1 MTEQEIRVE
10 FPILLYT
17 DGACINN
24 GSKNALGGWAYIL
37 LWDSMKKEFWH
48 SNFEQPTTN
57 NRMELRSILSGL
69 KEIKSRWIS
78 PYPKIAVIS
87 DSKYCIQG
95 ASIWMYN
102 WEKRGWKKRE
112 KEQVGRKHPLLN
124 VDMWKE
130 MFELCKILK
139 PSFFWV
145 KGHSGNK
152 YNEICDELAEISI
165 ALRKEYSKNVRNA
178 I

>member
-1 MTEQEIRVE
+1 
-10 FPILLYT
+10 
-17 DGACINN
+17 
-24 GSKNALGGWAYIL
+24 
-37 LWDSMKKEFWH
+37 MKKEFWH

-69 KEIKSRWIS
+69 QEIKSRWTH

-87 DSKYCIQG
+87 DSKYCVNG
-95 ASIWMYN
+95 ASIWMYR
-102 WEKRGWKKRE
+102 WEKRGWKK
-112 KEQVGRKHPLLN
+112 KNADL
-124 VDMWKE
+124 WKE
-130 MFELCKILK
+130 MFDFCNILK

-152 YNEICDELAEISI
+152 YNELCDSLAETSIS
-165 ALRKEYSKNVRNA
+165 LRQEYSKNVRNS